1 MGKKKGIFA
10 AGGLLCLALLAG
22 ALLYLRGERGKAYS
36 LSTFAMG
43 SYIQQTVYGRGGE
56 EAAAQAAQEIGELEN
71 RISWRR
77 EGSGI
82 DMLNGSAGEGP
93 VPLDDGTRGLL
104 ETALEVCEK
113 SGGAFDVTIA
123 PVSRLWDFDENPHL
137 PERGELAAARALVD
151 YRKLALTPQGA
162 SLPAGM
168 AVDLGAAGKGAACDK
183 ALEAYREK
191 GLTGGVVA
199 AGGSVGLYGKKPDG
213 SLWQVSVRDPWG
225 GGSVGVLALEGG
237 FVSTSGSYEKTF
249 QQDGKTYHHLIDPK
263 TGYPAE
269 SELVSV
275 TVCSGSGALSDCLST
290 ACFVLGEEESLPLL
304 ESFSAQALFIH
315 EDGSIT
321 FTPGLE
327 EAFTPYGGSSPRVL
341 TAD

>member
-1 MGKKKGIFA
+1 MGKKKYALA
-10 AGGLLCLALLAG
+10 AGGLVCLALFG
-22 ALLYLRGERGKAYS
+22 ALYYLQEERDKPYT

-43 SYIQQTVYGRGGE
+43 SYIQQTVYGKGGE
-56 EAAAQAAQEIGELEN
+56 EAAAQAAQEIGALEN

-77 EGSGI
+77 EHSDI
-82 DMLNGSAGEGP
+82 ALLNASAGNGP
-93 VPLDDGTRGLL
+93 VSLDPATESLL
-104 ETALEVCEK
+104 ETALEVGEK

-137 PERGELAAARALVD
+137 PEKEELAAARALVD
-151 YRKLALTPQGA
+151 YRQLALTPQGV
-162 SLPAGM
+162 SLSEGM

-183 ALEAYREK
+183 ALAVYQEA
-191 GLTGGVVA
+191 GLAGGVAA
-199 AGGSVGLYGKKPDG
+199 AGGSVGLYGKKPGG
-213 SLWQVSVRDPWG
+213 SLWQISVRDPWG
-225 GGSVGVLALEGG
+225 GGSVGVLELEEG

-249 QQDGKTYHHLIDPK
+249 QQDGITYHHLIDPK

-269 SELVSV
+269 SGLVSV

-290 ACFVLGEEESLPLL
+290 ACFVLGEEKSLPLL

-321 FTPGLE
+321 CTPGLE
-327 EAFTPYGGSSPRVL
+327 EAFIPYSPGDL
-341 TAD
+341 GADKP

>member
-1 MGKKKGIFA
+1 MGKKKYALI
-10 AGGLLCLALLAG
+10 AGGLVCLALFG
-22 ALLYLRGERGKAYS
+22 ALYYLQGERDKPYT

-43 SYIQQTVYGRGGE
+43 SYIQQTVYGKGGE
-56 EAAAQAAQEIGELEN
+56 EAAAQAAQEIGALEN

-77 EGSGI
+77 EHSDI
-82 DMLNGSAGEGP
+82 ALLNASAGSGP
-93 VPLDDGTRGLL
+93 VPMDPATESLL
-104 ETALEVCEK
+104 ETALEVGEK

-123 PVSRLWDFDENPHL
+123 PVSRLWDFDENPRL
-137 PERGELAAARALVD
+137 PETGELAAARALVD
-151 YRKLALTPQGA
+151 YRQLSLSPQGA
-162 SLPAGM
+162 SLPEGM

-183 ALEAYREK
+183 ALAVYREA
-191 GLTGGVVA
+191 GLAGGVAA

-225 GGSVGVLALEGG
+225 ASSAGVLALEEG

-249 QQDGKTYHHLIDPK
+249 QQDGVTYHHLIDPK

-269 SELVSV
+269 SGLVSV

-290 ACFVLGEEESLPLL
+290 ACFVLGEEKSQPLL

-315 EDGSIT
+315 EDGSIAC
-321 FTPGLE
+321 TPGLE
-327 EAFTPYGGSSPRVL
+327 EAFTPHSPGDL
-341 TAD
+341 AADKP